1 MNYGKTGRYCTF
13 CRYYRRYFLRFAT
26 DVLSLGETPL
36 NALNIYS
43 TLSDRT
49 IVIEGVI
56 GIGMVASVYDLLGR
70 KVGDGK
76 RLDVSLNKQVL
87 DANKLSSGIYV
98 VALENGNQKV
108 TQKVILK

>member
-1 MNYGKTGRYCTF
+1 M
-13 CRYYRRYFLRFAT
+13 
-26 DVLSLGETPL
+26 GETSL

-56 GIGMVASVYDLLGR
+56 DIGTVASVYDLLGR
-70 KVGDGK
+70 KVMEN

-87 DANKLSSGIYV
+87 DANKLSSGVYV
-98 VALENGNQKV
+98 VALENGSQKV